1 MSGIVFMASQQLP
14 LIKEFYAGRLGMEIW
29 LEQADCVLFKHGNL
43 LIGFCQR
50 DRTDS
55 GGMITLFFPG
65 RGEVD
70 DMHRRLADCA
80 TSPPKANETY
90 RIYQFF
96 ATDPEGR
103 TVEFQS
109 FDHPVSRFQ
118 DGEELLHTRRSV
130 RRFLDRPVAE
140 STLQAV
146 LDSLRYAPSARNSQ
160 PCRFLVIRDR
170 EMLERLAAL
179 RGDSSQ
185 PIAHANLAI
194 AVISDPA
201 ASGRA
206 MEDGCIAAYHLL
218 LCAWWHGLGTCWI
231 GGMDTDP
238 AKDALGLSRE
248 LRLIT
253 VTPLGYPAETP
264 VVRDRRDVRVDWKG

>member
-14 LIKEFYAGRLGMEIW
+14 LVKEFYAGRLGMEIW

-43 LIGFCQR
+43 LIGFCRR
-50 DRTDS
+50 DRVDT

-65 RGEVD
+65 RAEVD
-70 DMHRRLADCA
+70 EMHRQLGDCA
-80 TSPPKANETY
+80 TSSPRANETY
-90 RIYQFF
+90 EIYQFF

-109 FDHPVSRFQ
+109 FDLAVSRFQ

-130 RRFLDRPVAE
+130 RRFLDRPVDE
-140 STLQAV
+140 PTLQAV

-160 PCRFLVIRDR
+160 PCRFLVVRNR
-170 EMLERLAAL
+170 ETLERLAAL

-185 PIAHANLAI
+185 PIARANLAV

-201 ASGRA
+201 ISGRA

-218 LCAWWHGLGTCWI
+218 LSAWWHGLGTCWI

-238 AKDALGLSRE
+238 AKDVLGLSPE
-248 LRLIT
+248 LHLIT
-253 VTPLGYPAETP
+253 VTPLGYPAESP
-264 VVRDRRDVRVDWKG
+264 MVRNRRDVRVEQDG